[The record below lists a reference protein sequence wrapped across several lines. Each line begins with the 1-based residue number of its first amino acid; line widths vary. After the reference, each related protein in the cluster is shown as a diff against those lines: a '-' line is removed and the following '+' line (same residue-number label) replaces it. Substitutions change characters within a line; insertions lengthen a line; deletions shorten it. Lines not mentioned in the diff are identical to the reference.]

1 MQVWAIAGG
10 LTGGAAWAATGVVA
24 AGTMANK
31 ALAARARTIKIDF
44 ADIALNKP
52 LKRDPARLVAAGGDG
67 QSGYFW

>member
-10 LTGGAAWAATGVVA
+10 LTGGVAWAAAGVVA
-24 AGTMANK
+24 AETVANK
-31 ALAARARTIKIDF
+31 TLAARARTTKIDF

-52 LKRDPARLVAAGGDG
+52 LKRNPARLVAAGGDR